1 MKLHLI
7 LLVLFVSSGLALPAK
22 DEAYPWEEGS
32 WEVENFNE
40 TSHESIEKFE
50 EEFGQKFANKTQ
62 EEEAAKELAK
72 EEDSIEV
79 NNEKYE
85 KGESMFKEGLWAG
98 SDLTKEQMEKEKE
111 GAKDKEGTRYAT
123 GAFEL
128 PEEERYLRQAQAQA
142 KLDSIYD
149 ELSRASIPDSYDAR
163 DHGLIT
169 EPKSQGSCG
178 SCAAF
183 AATTV
188 HETCLIKAGTP
199 FKGTNLAEQQLV
211 DCGYN
216 GHDMNGCNGANTGSY
231 VEWMVNNAKGQYNH
245 EADYKYLDREPNL
258 KCQNKPYWNGGSKV
272 NAPVVDYWCD
282 ETKLKGLV
290 YKYGAVAT
298 HIYASDPGFG
308 NYKSGVFN
316 ACSTSSIN
324 HAVVVVGYG
333 TENGN
338 PYWIVKNSWGDN
350 WGDKG
355 YIKMYRGN
363 KICGIGGFCGAAEC
377 TDTGT
382 ASPAP
387 VAPPPPPVP
396 ASQVCDVSCAFQNIN
411 GPPKPY
417 YYTLTWGSNTSKV
430 RCDNGKCSPAV
441 AGPANA
447 CMYICG
453 KVKCCS

>member
-1 MKLHLI
+1 MGSISCCIMHRHLI
-7 LLVLFVSSGLALPAK
+7 LLVLFATSGLSLPAHNG
-22 DEAYPWEEGS
+22 EG
-32 WEVENFNE
+32 
-40 TSHESIEKFE
+40 EKEFE
-50 EEFGQKFANKTQ
+50 EEFHELFEDPKDEKK
-62 EEEAAKELAK
+62 AADELAK
-72 EEDSIEV
+72 EEASIEKD
-79 NNEKYE
+79 NELYD
-85 KGESMFKEGLWAG
+85 EGLSSWKEQINEL
-98 SDLTKEQMEKEKE
+98 SDMTKEEMEKEKE
-111 GAKDKEGTRYAT
+111 GALDDKTHRFAT
-123 GAFEL
+123 GAFDL
-128 PEEERYLRQAQAQA
+128 PEEDRYLSPNDQAR
-142 KLDSIYD
+142 LDSIYD
-149 ELSRASIPDSYDAR
+149 ELSRSTIPDEYNAVTA
-163 DHGLIT
+163 GLIT

-188 HETCLIKAGTP
+188 HETCLIMAGTP

-231 VEWMVNNAKGQYNH
+231 VEWMVNTAKGQYNH

-316 ACSTSSIN
+316 ACSTTSIN